1 MNEIANSL
9 LLEKTK
15 VDFILTRK
23 KRQNQPFLENKGQQD
38 TPPHYNLYKKCNKHA
53 YPGAAIIQIL

>member
-23 KRQNQPFLENKGQQD
+23 KRQNKPFLEKQG
-38 TPPHYNLYKKCNKHA
+38 TAGHTTAL
-53 YPGAAIIQIL
+53 

>member
-23 KRQNQPFLENKGQQD
+23 KRKNKLFLKIKSQPD
-38 TPPHYNLYKKCNKHA
+38 TPPHYIYIKKYNKHA
-53 YPGAAIIQIL
+53 YPWAA